1 MEPSTWV
8 TIVLGAIA
16 SLNFW
21 WLYVLT
27 QKNKK
32 IELLEQK
39 NDIQDQTIRKQEI
52 ANVKLEITGQLARM
66 FFKEL
71 PKVGGNDEESG

>member
-1 MEPSTWV
+1 METSSWV

-21 WLYVLT
+21 WAYVLT

-32 IELLEQK
+32 IELLEQRGDLQ
-39 NDIQDQTIRKQEI
+39 NQTIRKQEM
-52 ANVKLEITGQLARM
+52 ANLKLEITGQLANQ
-66 FFKEL
+66 FFRQL
-71 PKVGGNDEESG
+71 PVIGENEESG